1 MTLLEIKDL
10 HAGYGSDEILKGVSF
25 RLEGRCLTGI
35 LGINGCGKTTLIK
48 AVCGILPSRG
58 EIRLLDKDAKRLSAR
73 EMAHLCRYIPQRT
86 GITVDISVLDVV
98 LMGFNPQLGLL
109 EYPGSAMR
117 KAAMEALDSVGLGNR
132 AESNFQALSEGQKQ
146 LCLLARA
153 MLLEQGM
160 LLLDEPE
167 SALDFS
173 GRYKMLNRIRQWL
186 SDTGSGALVTLHDPQ
201 LAINTC
207 DCLLLLQDGKLAG
220 ELHPGTDSRQQMEEQ
235 LSEIYGDLSIH
246 KCLTRS
252 GKPQFV
258 LLKEE

>member
-10 HAGYGSDEILKGVSF
+10 YADYGADEILKGISF
-25 RLEGRCLTGI
+25 RLEGGCLTGI
-35 LGINGCGKTTLIK
+35 LGVNGCGKTTLMK

-58 EIRLLDKDAKRLSAR
+58 EIRLLGRDAKKLSAR
-73 EMAHLCRYIPQRT
+73 GMARLCRYIPQRT
-86 GITVDISVLDVV
+86 GITMDISVLDVV

-109 EYPGSAMR
+109 ESPGSAMR
-117 KAAMEALDSVGLGNR
+117 QAAMETLRSVGLESR
-132 AESNFQALSEGQKQ
+132 AESNFQTLSEGQKQ
-146 LCLLARA
+146 LCLLSRA
-153 MLLEQGM
+153 MLLEQGV

-207 DCLLLLQDGKLAG
+207 DCLILLQEGKRMG
-220 ELHPGTDSRQQMEEQ
+220 ELYPGTDSREQLEKQ
-235 LSEIYGDLSIH
+235 LSEIYGNLSIH